1 MGLRRKLWSSV
12 MALSLVGAM
21 TLTGC
26 APKEAAKTESTPAA
40 GTETEVASE
49 TKSDYPKGAL
59 EFIAPGGAGGGW
71 DLTIRTVA
79 KVLKDTKLVD
89 SPMPITNN
97 SGGGGGVNLA
107 YMQTQEG
114 SEKLV
119 SVYSP
124 PILLINLNGSSEYSY
139 KNTTPLAR
147 LITDYGAFVVPK
159 DSKYKSI
166 KDVMDALKADPKSV
180 KIGGNSSA
188 GSMDHIQFLIIAKAA
203 GVKNLKDIDYIS
215 FQDGTATAQI
225 LGGHVD
231 LLTTGLGDVQSLI
244 ESGDLIALAHTGA
257 ERVGE
262 GMLAEI
268 PTCKEQG
275 IDATFENWRG
285 LFGAP
290 NMPQY
295 AVDFWQDALAKMVET
310 DEWKAERAKHGWAD
324 AYMNQAD
331 FTQFLSE
338 KNEEY
343 KTIMDEIGLLAV
355 Q

>member
-1 MGLRRKLWSSV
+1 MSLRKKLWSSV
-12 MALSLVGAM
+12 LALSLVGAM

-26 APKEAAKTESTPAA
+26 ASKQAASEPAASNGGDAEVAKTA
-40 GTETEVASE
+40 
-49 TKSDYPKGAL
+49 DYPKGAL
-59 EFIAPGGAGGGW
+59 EFIAPSGAGGGW

-79 KVLKDTKLVD
+79 KVLQDTKLVD
-89 SPMPITNN
+89 VPMPVTNN
-97 SGGGGGVNLA
+97 AGGGGGVNLA

-114 SEKLV
+114 SEKLI

-124 PILLINLNGSSEYSY
+124 PILLINLNGSSEYSFE
-139 KNTTPLAR
+139 NTTPLAR

-159 DSKYKSI
+159 DSKYQTI
-166 KDVMDALKADPKSV
+166 NEVMEALKADPKSV

-203 GVKNLKDIDYIS
+203 GVTNLKDIDYIS

-231 LLTTGLGDVQSLI
+231 LLTTGLGDVQALV
-244 ESGDLIALAHTGA
+244 ESGDLRALAHTGS

-262 GMLAEI
+262 GALAEI
-268 PTCKEQG
+268 STCKEQG

-290 NMPQY
+290 NMPEY
-295 AVDFWQDALAKMVET
+295 AVDFWQDTLAKMVAT
-310 DEWKAERAKHGWAD
+310 DEWKAECAKHGWAD
-324 AYMNQAD
+324 AYMGQED
-331 FTQFLSE
+331 FTKFLTE

-343 KTIMDEIGLLAV
+343 KEILAEIGLLAN
-355 Q
+355 